1 MANMFQIAPGA
12 PQARENLDGN
22 GLVELSDLK
31 EILLHRRRLVVGTAA
46 VLTLLAL
53 IYSLLTAPLYSAT
66 AEILIDPRDLQV
78 VTNDLY
84 PNSVAADGGIT
95 QVESQVSVVQST
107 GVLTRAVQATDL
119 TKDPEFN
126 RQGLLSRLLGGG
138 SASSEET
145 ALVRTID
152 AVRKRLSVKRADKVL
167 VISVTMTSTSPT
179 KAARLANAVA
189 QAYLDDQAMA
199 RSQTAENTSGALTA
213 RLEELRG
220 QVQSA
225 ANAVEEYRRQNNL
238 TMASGRL
245 VSEQEMTDL
254 NNQLTTARGR
264 TAALKS
270 QVDQIRAQRLT
281 GLQSGATSEAIQS
294 AVITQLRNQEAV
306 LEERATSLRAQL
318 GPSHPQMIT
327 IQSQLANI
335 QQLITRELDRIA
347 ASVNTEYQRALAN
360 EQDLA
365 TKVASL
371 EGELNSKS
379 QASVRLSELQRD
391 LDSVRTVY
399 EAFLTRAQETREQ
412 VTINNANARIITE
425 ALTPQKKSW
434 PPVPMLLA
442 GAVFGGL
449 GLGAGLALIAEL
461 LAPTLLSPSQAQS
474 ALKAP
479 VVGVIPGDRAKKS
492 WLDRLPFARR
502 AKVAEDDE
510 DEPMISPRLDGA
522 IGLALRRILEAG
534 HSTAGKAS
542 AASLI
547 VTSCEKDTSERLRI
561 VSLLGVHATSRGE
574 RVLVIDANMDQKAGG
589 DRGLLDVLA
598 GECSFTDAMHFQ
610 FGQNIAYMRRGRSRK
625 VLREA
630 QGREHAVAMLAQAH
644 RMFDLVV
651 IDGGILSENLRTAPL
666 VASVD
671 HVILVAEKNQTSLRD
686 VADIRQAAELMG
698 QRLSGIL
705 LVDRSMRA

>member
-12 PQARENLDGN
+12 PQARENLDGT

-31 EILLHRRRLVVGTAA
+31 EILLHRRRLVLGTAA

-53 IYSLLTAPLYSAT
+53 LYALVTAPLYSAT

-107 GVLTRAVQATDL
+107 GVLTRAVEATDL
-119 TKDPEFN
+119 TNDPEFN
-126 RQGLLSRLLGGG
+126 RQGLLSRFFGSGG
-138 SASSEET
+138 SGRET

-152 AVRKRLSVKRADKVL
+152 TLRKHLSVKRADKVL
-167 VISVTMTSTSPT
+167 VISVSMTSTSPT

-189 QAYLDDQAMA
+189 QAYLDDQALA
-199 RSQTAENTSGALTA
+199 RSQTAETTSGALSA

-225 ANAVEEYRRQNNL
+225 ANAVENYKRQNNL

-270 QVDQIRAQRLT
+270 QVDQIRAQRES
-281 GLQSGATSEAIQS
+281 GLQTGATSEAIQS

-347 ASVNTEYQRALAN
+347 ASVNTEYQRAQAN
-360 EQDLA
+360 ERDLA
-365 TKVASL
+365 AKVASL

-379 QASVRLSELQRD
+379 QASVRLSALQRD

-425 ALTPQKKSW
+425 ALPPQKKSW
-434 PPVPMLLA
+434 PPVPLLLA

-474 ALKAP
+474 ALRAP
-479 VVGVIPGDRAKKS
+479 VVGIIPGDRSAS
-492 WLDRLPFARR
+492 RLLERLRKRR
-502 AKVAEDDE
+502 PQRDEDDE
-510 DEPMISPRLDGA
+510 EPMISPRLDGA
-522 IGLALRRILEAG
+522 IGLALRRILETG
-534 HSTAGKAS
+534 QAS
-542 AASLI
+542 ATKSVTASLI

-574 RVLVIDANMDQKAGG
+574 RVLVIDANMDQKASP

-625 VLREA
+625 ILREA
-630 QGREHAVAMLAQAH
+630 QGREHAAAMLAQAQ
-644 RMFDLVV
+644 RMFDLII

-666 VASVD
+666 VACVD

-698 QRLSGIL
+698 QSLSGIL
-705 LVDRSMRA
+705 LVDRAMRA